1 MTTTVAELVE
11 APLKNHKT
19 NGCRIY
25 FIKLQSNSK
34 VEMFKFMVGG

>member
-1 MTTTVAELVE
+1 MISTLAELVE

-25 FIKLQSNSK
+25 LIKLQSNSK
-34 VEMFKFMVGG
+34 VEMFNFMDGG